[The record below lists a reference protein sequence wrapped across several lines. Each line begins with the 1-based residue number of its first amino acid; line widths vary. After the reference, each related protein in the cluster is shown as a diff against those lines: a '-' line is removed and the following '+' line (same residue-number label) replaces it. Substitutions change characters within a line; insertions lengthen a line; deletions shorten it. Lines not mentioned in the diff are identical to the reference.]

1 MLNNFRIAE
10 TDSFQKEIN
19 RPEFQKLYK
28 KIKNYVYPQIK
39 NNPYFGINIKKLKGE
54 FSDFYRYRIG
64 NYRLFYKINNEDVI
78 IFIVTIK
85 HRKESY
91 R

>member
-1 MLNNFRIAE
+1 MNNFRIAE